1 MPYLLHLG
9 VLSNRAKQLAIGG
22 HHVKCLPRTK
32 WFTKLE
38 IQLGVKLK
46 FRNLFIVTSFSL
58 SLTSCAFC
66 GGPQSSSEE
75 VIEFR
80 QVLSVSSAES
90 KIEAYGQKFS
100 DIDCQNPPSNFEPPI
115 DLIGCSS
122 DEQEIYLLGVSELD
136 GNSIKR
142 AKPSSGEFSWY
153 VTIDFDDIGTKR
165 FAEFTRRVTT
175 LPSPNNQIAITSGNL
190 VITAPVINEEISAGS
205 AQITGD
211 FSARQARDLSK
222 AIKNRS
228 AIPLF
233 LRWRE

>member
-1 MPYLLHLG
+1 VP
-9 VLSNRAKQLAIGG
+9 NNKRKQSTKPEVISRIKSQFITSISLTFLA
-22 HHVKCLPRTK
+22 
-32 WFTKLE
+32 
-38 IQLGVKLK
+38 
-46 FRNLFIVTSFSL
+46 L
-58 SLTSCAFC
+58 SLTSCAVG
-66 GGPQSSSEE
+66 GGPQISSEE

-90 KIEAYGQKFS
+90 EIEAYGQKFS
-100 DIDCQNPPSNFEPPI
+100 DIDCQNPPNNFEPPI

-122 DEQEIYLLGVSELD
+122 DEQQIYLLGVSELD
-136 GNSIKR
+136 GNSIEQ
-142 AKPSSGEFSWY
+142 AKPSRDEFSWY
-153 VTIDFDDIGTKR
+153 VTIDFDDIGTKK

-190 VITAPVINEEISAGS
+190 VITAPAINEEISAGS
-205 AQITGD
+205 AIITGS
-211 FSARQARDLSK
+211 FTAQEARELSK

>member
-1 MPYLLHLG
+1 MP
-9 VLSNRAKQLAIGG
+9 NNKRKQVTKPEVISRIKSKFITAISLTFLA
-22 HHVKCLPRTK
+22 
-32 WFTKLE
+32 
-38 IQLGVKLK
+38 
-46 FRNLFIVTSFSL
+46 L
-58 SLTSCAFC
+58 SLTSCAVG

-90 KIEAYGQKFS
+90 EIEAYGQKFS

-115 DLIGCSS
+115 DLIGCSG

-136 GNSIKR
+136 GNSIER
-142 AKPSSGEFSWY
+142 AKPSGGEFSWY
-153 VTIDFDDIGTKR
+153 VTIDFDDIGTKK

-190 VITAPVINEEISAGS
+190 VITAPVINEEISSGS

>member
-1 MPYLLHLG
+1 MPN
-9 VLSNRAKQLAIGG
+9 SKRKQS
-22 HHVKCLPRTK
+22 
-32 WFTKLE
+32 TKLE
-38 IQLGVKLK
+38 VISRIKSK
-46 FRNLFIVTSFSL
+46 FVTTIFLTFLAL
-58 SLTSCAFC
+58 SLTSCAFG

-90 KIEAYGQKFS
+90 EIEAYGQKFRG
-100 DIDCQNPPSNFEPPI
+100 IDCKNPPSNFEPPI

-122 DEQEIYLLGVSELD
+122 DEQEIYLLGASELD
-136 GNSIKR
+136 GNSIER
-142 AKPSSGEFSWY
+142 AKPSGGEFSWY
-153 VTIDFDDIGTKR
+153 VTIDFDDIGTKK

-175 LPSPNNQIAITSGNL
+175 LPTPNNRIAITSGNL

-211 FSARQARDLSK
+211 FSAREARDLSK

>member
-1 MPYLLHLG
+1 MP
-9 VLSNRAKQLAIGG
+9 NNKRKQSTKPEVVSRIKSKFITSISLTFLA
-22 HHVKCLPRTK
+22 
-32 WFTKLE
+32 
-38 IQLGVKLK
+38 
-46 FRNLFIVTSFSL
+46 L
-58 SLTSCAFC
+58 SLTSYAVG
-66 GGPQSSSEE
+66 GGPQISSEE

-80 QVLSVSSAES
+80 QVLSVSSVGSE
-90 KIEAYGQKFS
+90 IEAYGQKFS

-115 DLIGCSS
+115 DLIGCSG

>member
-1 MPYLLHLG
+1 VP
-9 VLSNRAKQLAIGG
+9 NIKRKQSTKPEVISRIKSKFITSISLTFLA
-22 HHVKCLPRTK
+22 
-32 WFTKLE
+32 
-38 IQLGVKLK
+38 
-46 FRNLFIVTSFSL
+46 L
-58 SLTSCAFC
+58 SLTSCAVG

-90 KIEAYGQKFS
+90 EIEAYGQKFR
-100 DIDCQNPPSNFEPPI
+100 DIDCKNPPSNFEPPI

-122 DEQEIYLLGVSELD
+122 DEQQIYLLGVSELD
-136 GNSIKR
+136 GNSIEQ
-142 AKPSSGEFSWY
+142 AKPSRDEFSWY
-153 VTIDFDDIGTKR
+153 VTIDFDDIGTKK

-190 VITAPVINEEISAGS
+190 VITAPAINEEISAGS
-205 AQITGD
+205 AIITGS
-211 FSARQARDLSK
+211 FTAQEARELSK

>member
-1 MPYLLHLG
+1 MPH
-9 VLSNRAKQLAIGG
+9 NKRKQSTKPEVISRIKSKFITSISLTFLA
-22 HHVKCLPRTK
+22 
-32 WFTKLE
+32 
-38 IQLGVKLK
+38 
-46 FRNLFIVTSFSL
+46 L
-58 SLTSCAFC
+58 SLTSCAVG
-66 GGPQSSSEE
+66 GGPQISSEE

-90 KIEAYGQKFS
+90 EIEAYGQKFR

-122 DEQEIYLLGVSELD
+122 DEQQIYLLGVSELD
-136 GNSIKR
+136 GNSIEQ
-142 AKPSSGEFSWY
+142 AKPSRDEFSWY
-153 VTIDFDDIGTKR
+153 VTIDFDDIGTKK

-190 VITAPVINEEISAGS
+190 VITAPAINEEISAGS
-205 AQITGD
+205 AIITGS
-211 FSARQARDLSK
+211 FTAQEARELSK
-222 AIKNRS
+222 AIKNRN

>member
-1 MPYLLHLG
+1 MPQ
-9 VLSNRAKQLAIGG
+9 SKRKQSTKPEVILRIKSKFVTAIFFTFLA
-22 HHVKCLPRTK
+22 
-32 WFTKLE
+32 
-38 IQLGVKLK
+38 
-46 FRNLFIVTSFSL
+46 L
-58 SLTSCAFC
+58 SLTSCAFG
-66 GGPQSSSEE
+66 GGPQSRSEE

-90 KIEAYGQKFS
+90 EIEAYGQKFR
-100 DIDCQNPPSNFEPPI
+100 DIDCKNPPTIFEPPI

-122 DEQEIYLLGVSELD
+122 DEQQIYLLGVSELD
-136 GNSIKR
+136 GNSIEQ
-142 AKPSSGEFSWY
+142 AKPSRDEFSWY
-153 VTIDFDDIGTKR
+153 VTIDFDDIGTKK

-190 VITAPVINEEISAGS
+190 VINAPAINEEISAGS
-205 AQITGD
+205 AIITGS
-211 FSARQARDLSK
+211 FTAQEARELSK

>member
-1 MPYLLHLG
+1 MP
-9 VLSNRAKQLAIGG
+9 NIKRKQSTKPEVISRIKSKFLTAISLTFLA
-22 HHVKCLPRTK
+22 
-32 WFTKLE
+32 
-38 IQLGVKLK
+38 
-46 FRNLFIVTSFSL
+46 L
-58 SLTSCAFC
+58 SLTSCAF
-66 GGPQSSSEE
+66 GDGPQSSSEE

-90 KIEAYGQKFS
+90 EIEAYGQKFR
-100 DIDCQNPPSNFEPPI
+100 DIDCKNPPSDFEPPI

-122 DEQEIYLLGVSELD
+122 DEQQIYLLGVSELD
-136 GNSIKR
+136 GNSIER
-142 AKPSSGEFSWY
+142 AKPSGGEFSWY
-153 VTIDFDDIGTKR
+153 VTIDFDDIGTKK

-175 LPSPNNQIAITSGNL
+175 LPTPNNQIAITSGNL

-211 FSARQARDLSK
+211 FSAREARDLSK

>member
-1 MPYLLHLG
+1 MPH
-9 VLSNRAKQLAIGG
+9 NKRKQSTKPEVVSRIKSKFITSISLTFLA
-22 HHVKCLPRTK
+22 
-32 WFTKLE
+32 
-38 IQLGVKLK
+38 
-46 FRNLFIVTSFSL
+46 L
-58 SLTSCAFC
+58 SLTSCAVG
-66 GGPQSSSEE
+66 GGPQISSEE

-90 KIEAYGQKFS
+90 EIEAYGQKFR
-100 DIDCQNPPSNFEPPI
+100 DIDCKNPPSNFEPPI

-122 DEQEIYLLGVSELD
+122 DEQQIYLLGVSELD
-136 GNSIKR
+136 GNSIKQ
-142 AKPSSGEFSWY
+142 AKPSRDEFSWY
-153 VTIDFDDIGTKR
+153 VTIDFDDIGTKK

-190 VITAPVINEEISAGS
+190 VITAPAINEEISAGS
-205 AQITGD
+205 AIITGS
-211 FSARQARDLSK
+211 FTAQEARELSK

>member
-1 MPYLLHLG
+1 MP
-9 VLSNRAKQLAIGG
+9 NIKRKQ
-22 HHVKCLPRTK
+22 
-32 WFTKLE
+32 FTKPE
-38 IQLGVKLK
+38 VISRIKSK
-46 FRNLFIVTSFSL
+46 FITPISLTFLAL
-58 SLTSCAFC
+58 SLTSCAVG
-66 GGPQSSSEE
+66 GGPQINSEE
-75 VIEFR
+75 VIDFR

-90 KIEAYGQKFS
+90 EIEAYGQKFR
-100 DIDCQNPPSNFEPPI
+100 DIDCKNPPSNFEPPI

-153 VTIDFDDIGTKR
+153 VTIDFDDIGTKK

-175 LPSPNNQIAITSGNL
+175 LPTPNNQIAITSGNL